1 MREAKKEMAGVHHF
15 LQGLSAQDQVVRRI
29 GDKPAGSSAGTLLP
43 QDASLEAAQK
53 AGLKSVKKV
62 F

>member
-1 MREAKKEMAGVHHF
+1 MREAKQDMVSLHQF
-15 LQGLSAQDQVVRRI
+15 LQLSARASVRPLI
-29 GDKPAGSSAGTLLP
+29 GDKPAGSGARMPLP

>member
-1 MREAKKEMAGVHHF
+1 
-15 LQGLSAQDQVVRRI
+15 VRRI
-29 GDKPAGSSAGTLLP
+29 GDKPAGSSAGTPLP